1 MSLCICTHRISVI
14 ILNLWFNFI
23 KYPKHSSTHTNIKGS
38 ISKKTIEYN
47 IMYSIIQYNEAV
59 AGFNM
64 LKKLHIIL
72 KHC

>member
-23 KYPKHSSTHTNIKGS
+23 KYPKHSSTYTNTKGL
-38 ISKKTIEYN
+38 ISKTSSKTIEYN
-47 IMYSIIQYNEAV
+47 IMYSVIQYNEAV

-64 LKKLHIIL
+64 L
-72 KHC
+72 

>member
-23 KYPKHSSTHTNIKGS
+23 KYPKQSSTHTNTKGLIRKTS
-38 ISKKTIEYN
+38 VKTIEYN
-47 IMYSIIQYNEAV
+47 IMYSVIQYNEAV

-64 LKKLHIIL
+64 L
-72 KHC
+72 